1 MDKILKKLLEDG
13 LINQKTYR
21 TMQRWPQAK
30 LISFLNILIEDEQIS
45 IHDEEGVSIKEI
57 DPDEVEAALKGRYSD
72 FGIVSSFRTQEETID
87 LYLEKYQPSQST
99 EIKRLPDGTYGE
111 VTEYNWELAP
121 QYQDEEQEKL
131 TEKTEPTVPTG
142 EIQEEMDAEEAAD
155 PEFQELT
162 KEEPVDFASRFYSP
176 EDFQEKG
183 SSQTISTEQVD
194 GNASQWELYLNYI
207 IKGGDTPAEAW
218 AKVTQSDPSKF
229 GQIYKWDAEDK
240 VRKPVVHYHVDE
252 KGVEHF
258 IPIPISAQPQQHIV
272 PGTFNDLLNNGLGP
286 DKIEHLKD
294 VLIMSGLAKED
305 DFYGVG
311 VVDSA
316 LQTLMENI
324 VEKANTQYGHIKY
337 ESDDYYKLVNN
348 SGNLFGSI
356 TDRLTEQQKFEWG
369 LIGVVLSQYKG
380 LEKKSAELLAKE
392 KGQQALLDKPL
403 ISTQEMAANINRWVK
418 EEIGVDATDEQVKKY
433 TDAWISNHTEYGK
446 QIEYANKVASI
457 GMDIEHYLIE
467 SGRTLSIEEVK
478 AMQDDVGAGGDVLT
492 GIVDT
497 RDKIPTV
504 TDASTATFYQ
514 IQDDLSAQKD
524 MIEAGRKKRAKQSGI
539 LQAMAGK
546 F

>member
-1 MDKILKKLLEDG
+1 MSENNTSYERGLAFKEWIEEFFSSKKGVDFFYERYGLTPEELPEYGDFAFQTDDDFEWKWLGNVVKFLSKKGNIPTHVLVGGVKIPL
-13 LINQKTYR
+13 
-21 TMQRWPQAK
+21 
-30 LISFLNILIEDEQIS
+30 
-45 IHDEEGVSIKEI
+45 KEI
-57 DPDEVEAALKGRYSD
+57 PGYLDAWDEPMEVGFWGAVFGLPPDWDPTELVES
-72 FGIVSSFRTQEETID
+72 
-87 LYLEKYQPSQST
+87 
-99 EIKRLPDGTYGE
+99 GE
-111 VTEYNWELAP
+111 VVI
-121 QYQDEEQEKL
+121 DESPKAEA
-131 TEKTEPTVPTG
+131 TVATG

-155 PEFQELT
+155 PAFQELT
-162 KEEPVDFASRFYSP
+162 KEEPVDPASRFYSP
-176 EDFQEKG
+176 EDFKDN
-183 SSQTISTEQVD
+183 TIGLERVNDQS
-194 GNASQWELYLNYI
+194 SQWERYLNYI
-207 IKGGDTPAEAW
+207 VDGGLTPAEAW
-218 AKVTQSDPSKF
+218 GQVTNSDPSKF

-240 VRKPVVHYHVDE
+240 VRKPAVHYHVDE
-252 KGVEHF
+252 DGVEHF
-258 IPIPISAQPQQHIV
+258 IPIPIAAQPEQHIV

-294 VLIMSGLAKED
+294 VLIMSGVAKED

-311 VVDSA
+311 VVDST

-337 ESDDYYKLVNN
+337 KSDDYYKLVNN
-348 SGNLFGSI
+348 SENLFGSI
-356 TDRLTEQQKFEWG
+356 TDRLTQQQRFEWG

-380 LEKKSAELLAKE
+380 LEKKSAELSAAEEAK
-392 KGQQALLDKPL
+392 KALLEKPL
-403 ISTQEMAANINRWVK
+403 ISTQEMAANINRWVR

-457 GMDIEHYLIE
+457 GMDVEHYLIE
-467 SGRTLSIEEVK
+467 SGRTLSLEEVK

-492 GIVDT
+492 GIVGT

-524 MIEAGRKKRAKQSGI
+524 MIEAGRKKRTKQSNI